1 MQRVHDAWMAA
12 TRGYALRLEFRSNS
26 RLEPRELGGPK
37 VNTLRPSGFSGQHVR
52 IWNEFIERT
61 ETPLALAAVHVSW
74 DYT

>member
-52 IWNEFIERT
+52 I
-61 ETPLALAAVHVSW
+61 
-74 DYT
+74 